1 MKYKVSVIIPI
12 YGVEKFIGR
21 CAEKLMQ
28 QTLKEVEYIF
38 VNDATPDH
46 SMEVLQEVL
55 ARYPERQDS
64 MVITVHET
72 NKGLPAARNTGLQM
86 AQGEYIFHCDSDDF
100 VEPDMLKTLYTEAIR
115 HQADIVWCDWFLS
128 FEKNERYM
136 KQPSFDTSQEA
147 LKAMLGGGMK
157 YNVWNKLVKRNLYT
171 DYQVSF
177 PSGYGMGEDM
187 TMMLLFAHADK
198 VLYVPKAF
206 YHYVKLNTGAMSNVY
221 SDKHKVEL
229 KHNVSRISAL
239 LTQVYGNTLEKEIA
253 FLKLEAKFPFLLMG
267 DVNFYRLWKE
277 WYPEANRFI
286 LRNRN
291 ISGRSRWLQWCAWKN
306 QFWLVWIYNW
316 LFHIA
321 YKILYSLKS
330 ATKLFSVLLASK
342 RPLITE
348 LADKLRLKY
357 PLLPTISPCPTM
369 RLEAIRSIIPIS
381 CRRYPKSV

>member
-1 MKYKVSVIIPI
+1 MQRMACIIRKYIKMKYKVSVIIPI
-12 YGVEKFIGR
+12 YGVEKFIGQ
-21 CAEKLMQ
+21 CAETLMQ

-38 VNDATPDH
+38 VNDASSDH

-64 MVITVHET
+64 VVITVHET

-100 VEPDMLKTLYTEAIR
+100 VEPDMLETLYTEAVS

-177 PSGYGMGEDM
+177 PSDYGMGEDM

-239 LTQVYGNTLEKEIA
+239 LTQIYGNTLEKEIA

-267 DVNFYRLWKE
+267 DSRSYRLWKE

-286 LRNRN
+286 LQNRN
-291 ISGRSRWLQWCAWKN
+291 ISKRSRWLQWCAWKN

-316 LFHIA
+316 LFHIT
-321 YKILYSLKS
+321 YKILH
-330 ATKLFSVLLASK
+330 
-342 RPLITE
+342 
-348 LADKLRLKY
+348 
-357 PLLPTISPCPTM
+357 
-369 RLEAIRSIIPIS
+369 
-381 CRRYPKSV
+381 